1 MNTGKKLYRSRT
13 DKRFAGVCGGI
24 ADYFNIDASLV
35 RLITFILIF
44 FTQIGLLFYIGAW
57 LIIPEEPN
65 EHTSDKFDGPYNP

>member
-44 FTQIGLLFYIGAW
+44 FTQIGLLFYIAAW
-57 LIIPEEPN
+57 LIIPEEPI
-65 EHTSDKFDGPYNP
+65 EHTSDKFDGPYHS

>member
-44 FTQIGLLFYIGAW
+44 FTQIGLLFYIAAW
-57 LIIPEEPN
+57 LIIPEEPI
-65 EHTSDKFDGPYNP
+65 EHTSDKFDGPSHS

>member
-44 FTQIGLLFYIGAW
+44 FTQIGLLFYIAAW
-57 LIIPEEPN
+57 LIILEEPI
-65 EHTSDKFDGPYNP
+65 EHTSDKFDGPYHS